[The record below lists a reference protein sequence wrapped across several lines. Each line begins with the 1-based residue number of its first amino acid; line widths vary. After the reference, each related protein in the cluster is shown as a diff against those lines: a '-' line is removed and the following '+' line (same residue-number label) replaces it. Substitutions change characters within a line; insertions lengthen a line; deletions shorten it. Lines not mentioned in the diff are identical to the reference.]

1 MKRYFNTSHVIWS
14 LLLLLVCQSCNQ
26 PTTKADVEKDLG
38 KANKA
43 IEKAAEATD
52 DAMTS
57 KKEYYKD
64 HMEEAIALLTE
75 RSTQVEKRI
84 QELTVTARKSANKE
98 AALNIQAAIT
108 AFRKE
113 KSSLDRKIEGVK
125 NQEQDW
131 SASYD
136 DIFTSITTIE
146 AELDKL
152 SKSIEKN

>member
-1 MKRYFNTSHVIWS
+1 M
-14 LLLLLVCQSCNQ
+14 LLLLFQSCDR

-84 QELTVTARKSANKE
+84 QELTVTAKKSANKE

-108 AFRKE
+108 AFQRE
-113 KSSLDRKIEGVK
+113 KISLDKKIEAVK

-136 DIFTSITTIE
+136 DILTSITTIE
-146 AELDKL
+146 TELDKL

>member
-75 RSTQVEKRI
+75 WSTQV
-84 QELTVTARKSANKE
+84 
-98 AALNIQAAIT
+98 
-108 AFRKE
+108 
-113 KSSLDRKIEGVK
+113 
-125 NQEQDW
+125 
-131 SASYD
+131 
-136 DIFTSITTIE
+136 
-146 AELDKL
+146 
-152 SKSIEKN
+152 

>member
-1 MKRYFNTSHVIWS
+1 MKRYLSTSRIISFLFV
-14 LLLLLVCQSCNQ
+14 LLLFQGCDR

-52 DAMTS
+52 DAMIS

-64 HMEEAIALLTE
+64 HMEEAVDLLTK

-84 QELTVTARKSANKE
+84 HELTVTSKKSENKE
-98 AALNIQAAIT
+98 AAQGIQIAIAA
-108 AFRKE
+108 FQKE
-113 KSSLDRKIEGVK
+113 KTVLDKKIEAVK

-136 DIFTSITTIE
+136 DILTSITTIE